1 MPNRWLL
8 KTEPSTYSYADLVRD
23 QVTTWDGVKN
33 PTALNHLRAMK
44 NGDQALFYHTGDEK
58 AIVGVARIISN
69 PYADPKLGDPKR
81 VVVDLAPVRAPKRPV
96 TLARVKADPR
106 FVAFALVRIP
116 RLSVMPVTPEQWE
129 ALLTL

>member
-1 MPNRWLL
+1 MNRWLL

-23 QVTTWDGVKN
+23 QATTWDGVKN

-44 NGDQALFYHTGDEK
+44 NGDQVLFYHTGDEK

-81 VVVDLAPVRAPKRPV
+81 VVVDLAPVRALKSPV

-116 RLSVMPVTPEQWE
+116 RLSVMPVTPDQWE
-129 ALLTL
+129 ALLAL